1 MESYYSLEDY
11 KYYDEMEAYPLLRNL
26 MGPEYADA
34 TSEDI
39 ETFFYELYGED
50 VIPED
55 MEFAWGALIS
65 AIPAVVSAVGSI
77 VQAATRSSGRR
88 SRPPVRRPV
97 QRPGPP
103 STPPARPAQTQ
114 MIANQILNTIMN
126 PQFLNALLSI
136 LSGLAERGQV
146 RTSRGE
152 TIPLEEYMNL
162 LRVLAED
169 YMEASALDVDDRP
182 VELSYLEN
190 ETVDPTVPEERAAV
204 LQEVIAEDNKAF
216 LENFADLLDE
226 FENIDTIEFADAYM
240 AG

>member
-11 KYYDEMEAYPLLRNL
+11 RYNDEMEAYPLLRNL

-50 VIPED
+50 VTPED

-65 AIPAVVSAVGSI
+65 AIPAVVSAIGSI
-77 VQAATRSSGRR
+77 VQAATRSSGGRR
-88 SRPPVRRPV
+88 NAPRPAPRPSP
-97 QRPGPP
+97 RP
-103 STPPARPAQTQ
+103 SSPPARLPQTRA
-114 MIANQILNTIMN
+114 IAGQVMNTIMN

-136 LSGLAERGQV
+136 VSGLAGRGQV

-152 TIPLEEYMNL
+152 SIPLEEYMNL

-169 YMEASALDVDDRP
+169 YMEASLLDTDGKA
-182 VELSYLEN
+182 VELSYLED
-190 ETVDPTVPEERAAV
+190 EAIDPTVPEERAAV
-204 LQEVIAEDNKAF
+204 LQEVVTEDNEAF
-216 LENFADLLDE
+216 LENFEDLLSE
-226 FENIDTIEFADAYM
+226 FEDIAAIELVNEYM